1 MWCLDQRC
9 GDTLRD
15 VIEMSRR
22 TPRAMCGSLQPC
34 EPILIFPSLPFL
46 PALLLQFHLIF
57 TYSLSLFLVGLGE
70 LLREA
75 WGPRLPN
82 QGLNLWP
89 LQWKY
94 RVRTPGPAEN
104 SSTYSLLSLPLFINP
119 FDSLGLHAL
128 LLLRDSNQQSCWW
141 LPYA

>member
-1 MWCLDQRC
+1 
-9 GDTLRD
+9 
-15 VIEMSRR
+15 MSRR
-22 TPRAMCGSLQPC
+22 TPRAICGSLHPC

-46 PALLLQFHLIF
+46 PALPLQFHLIF
-57 TYSLSLFLVGLGE
+57 TYSLSLSLLLVGVGE

-94 RVRTPGPAEN
+94 RVLTPRPPEN
-104 SSTYSLLSLPLFINP
+104 SSTYCLPSLPLFINP
-119 FDSLGLHAL
+119 FGSLGLHAL
-128 LLLRDSNQQSCWW
+128 LLLRDSNQQSYWW
-141 LPYA
+141 LPYAWNQPFNYY